1 MNYFF
6 AALKKYADFSGRA
19 RRKEYWMFI
28 LFYSLFAI
36 AAGIIDAII
45 MASAGIYFTP
55 LLTLFS
61 LAMIIPSLAISVRR
75 MHDISKSGAMILIP
89 FVPIIG
95 TIWYLIL
102 TVTEGTVG
110 DNQYGPDP
118 KANSI

>member
-1 MNYFF
+1 MNYFL

-28 LFYSLFAI
+28 LFYALFAI
-36 AAGIIDAII
+36 AAGIIDAILI
-45 MASAGIYFTP
+45 STAGIIFIP
-55 LLTLFS
+55 ILTLFS

-89 FVPIIG
+89 LVPIIG
-95 TIWYLIL
+95 SIWYLIL
-102 TVTEGTVG
+102 TVTEGTAG

-118 KANSI
+118 KAIAI